1 MNSVHSKIAVLHH
14 LGAGNLGDEAAL
26 QAVIQNILK
35 RQPDAEVTALT
46 MNPGDTTAR
55 HGIPALPIRSHT
67 WGKGYETRADDS
79 KQAGKSSFGAWLGST
94 RNPLVRIPRALL
106 REAMFFASVFM
117 TVRRYDLFVVSGGG
131 QLTGRSG
138 PWGFPFGIF
147 IWIYMARLAGVKRVI
162 LNIGAGPLNS
172 RLVKWFSV
180 ASLKAANYVSFRD
193 ARSQGLV
200 RKEGFNGAGSV
211 VADSAYLIDIP
222 QAAPSSVKREK
233 PVVGI
238 SPMPYPFCDPQE
250 IPSGH
255 QEIYED
261 FIGKFAAFAASLVKS
276 SFSIE
281 LFCND
286 VGVDPRAIEDIR
298 KVLRDDYQIELPP
311 YQPDHDLAQ
320 LLARTAALD
329 YVVTC
334 RFHGVVLAH
343 LFNKPILGVAHH
355 PKVSTAMASI
365 GLADY
370 CFDIATFDA
379 NQLADAFASLVS
391 HSDEIK
397 RELVISLAVYR
408 AQLTNQF
415 DELFPPAPA
424 RVQVPV
430 PRQNPGD
437 AGQVDSLPHK
447 VA

>member
-1 MNSVHSKIAVLHH
+1 
-14 LGAGNLGDEAAL
+14 
-26 QAVIQNILK
+26 
-35 RQPDAEVTALT
+35 
-46 MNPGDTTAR
+46 
-55 HGIPALPIRSHT
+55 
-67 WGKGYETRADDS
+67 
-79 KQAGKSSFGAWLGST
+79 
-94 RNPLVRIPRALL
+94 
-106 REAMFFASVFM
+106 M

-147 IWIYMARLAGVKRVI
+147 IWISMARLAGVKRVI

-172 RLVKWFSV
+172 RLVKLFSI

-193 ARSQGLV
+193 ARSQELV
-200 RKEGFNGAGSV
+200 RKEGFNGDGSV

-222 QAAPSSVKREK
+222 LPAPSSVKREK

-255 QEIYED
+255 QQIYED
-261 FIGKFAAFAASLVKS
+261 YIGKFAAFAASLVKS

-286 VGVDPRAIEDIR
+286 VGVDPRAIEDLR

-311 YQPDHDLAQ
+311 YQPDCNLAQ
-320 LLARTAALD
+320 LFARTAALD

-334 RFHGVVLAH
+334 RFHGVVFAH
-343 LFNKPILGVAHH
+343 LLNKPMLGVAHH

-370 CFDIATFDA
+370 CFDIATFDT
-379 NQLADAFASLVS
+379 NQLTDAFASLVS

-397 RELVISLAVYR
+397 RQLEVSLAAYR

-437 AGQVDSLPHK
+437 AGQVEQLPHK
-447 VA
+447 VV

>member
-1 MNSVHSKIAVLHH
+1 L
-14 LGAGNLGDEAAL
+14 
-26 QAVIQNILK
+26 
-35 RQPDAEVTALT
+35 
-46 MNPGDTTAR
+46 
-55 HGIPALPIRSHT
+55 
-67 WGKGYETRADDS
+67 
-79 KQAGKSSFGAWLGST
+79 
-94 RNPLVRIPRALL
+94 
-106 REAMFFASVFM
+106 
-117 TVRRYDLFVVSGGG
+117 
-131 QLTGRSG
+131 
-138 PWGFPFGIF
+138 
-147 IWIYMARLAGVKRVI
+147 
-162 LNIGAGPLNS
+162 
-172 RLVKWFSV
+172 FSV

-200 RKEGFNGAGSV
+200 QDEGFRGAASV
-211 VADSAYLIDIP
+211 VADSAYLVDIP
-222 QAAPSSVKREK
+222 QPAPSSGKREK
-233 PVVGI
+233 LVVGI

-255 QEIYED
+255 QQVYED
-261 FIGKFAAFAASLVKS
+261 YIGKVAAFAASVVKS

-281 LFCND
+281 LFCSD
-286 VGVDPRAIEDIR
+286 VGVDPRAIEDLR
-298 KVLRDDYQIELPP
+298 KVLRDRYQIELPP

-320 LLARTAALD
+320 LLARTATLD

-343 LFNKPILGVAHH
+343 LLNKPMLGIAHH

-379 NQLADAFASLVS
+379 NQLTDAFASLVS

-397 RELVISLAVYR
+397 RQLVISLAVYR

-447 VA
+447 VV

>member
-1 MNSVHSKIAVLHH
+1 MNSVHSRIAVLHH

-26 QAVIQNILK
+26 QSVIQNILK

-55 HGIPALPIRSHT
+55 YGIPALPIRSHT
-67 WGKGYETRADDS
+67 WGKGYGSRADDS
-79 KQAGKSSFGAWLGST
+79 EQAAKSRFGAWLGST

-106 REAMFFASVFM
+106 REVMFLASVFV
-117 TVRRYDLFVVSGGG
+117 TVRRFDQLVISGGG

-147 IWIYMARLAGVKRVI
+147 IWISMARLAGVKRVI

-172 RLVKWFSV
+172 RLVKLFSI

-200 RKEGFNGAGSV
+200 RKEGFKGDGSV

-222 QAAPSSVKREK
+222 QPAPSSVKREK

-238 SPMPYPFCDPQE
+238 APMPYPFCDPQE

-255 QEIYED
+255 QQIYED
-261 FIGKFAAFAASLVKS
+261 YIGKFAAFAASVVKS

-286 VGVDPRAIEDIR
+286 VGVDPRAIEDLR
-298 KVLRDDYQIELPP
+298 KVLRDHYQIELPP
-311 YQPDHDLAQ
+311 YQPDHNLAQ

-334 RFHGVVLAH
+334 RFHGVVFAH
-343 LFNKPILGVAHH
+343 LLNKPMLGVAHH

-379 NQLADAFASLVS
+379 SQLSDAFASLVS
-391 HSDEIK
+391 RSDEIK
-397 RELVISLAVYR
+397 QQLETSLAVYR
-408 AQLTNQF
+408 AQLTSQF
-415 DELFPPAPA
+415 DELFPPAQV
-424 RVQVPV
+424 RVQVSA
-430 PRQNPGD
+430 PRQNSGD
-437 AGQVDSLPHK
+437 AGQVEPLPQK
-447 VA
+447 VV